1 MGTAS
6 DGALGRDDAGEVLP
20 IDFEAVFNAAPVPY
34 FLATADVVYVA
45 VNDAYVEATGRRR
58 EELIGRNLFDV
69 FPGNPGDALGNNVAV
84 LRESIER
91 TVRTGRPDPMPLLRY
106 DIQDPATGQFSERFW
121 SAIHI
126 PVKVHGQVRWIMQ
139 RTADITDVVM
149 AGRTGRIRHD
159 QTWQN
164 RVRDVEADLFAR
176 GIELQRARQAEAE
189 VARKLAG
196 LTGAAMELAEA
207 QSVEELTATV
217 VRKGMRALGADGGA
231 VGVRDDE
238 KQSVRLYFESL
249 SESAQD
255 SYDEVPLAGPL
266 PTSWSSRTGGTLLL
280 RNPQDGLAWSADMEG
295 VYRTTGLQAWAA
307 LPLVAGGRC
316 LGSLAVGWREPQA
329 FAAEETELMAAFA
342 AQCAQTLD
350 RLQRGEHDRRI
361 ADAQRQVS
369 EALQRSLLT
378 EPPESDHLQIAVRY
392 LPGREGVHVG
402 GDWFDAFRTPNGS
415 TAVVIGDVTGH
426 DQRSVAAM
434 GQLRNI
440 LRGVA
445 YSKDESPAATL
456 STFDRTLHGV
466 GLDSLATVVFSRIV
480 CVESTEGSHAHEL
493 RWSNAGHPP
502 PVLLHPD
509 GSAQLLARTPNLLIG
524 LQPDWPRDDHQVAM
538 PAGSTVLLYTDGLV
552 ERRDVSLEQSMDALR
567 VLVEE
572 LAALPL
578 EDFCD
583 TLLERLV
590 PLHDDDVAL
599 IAVRVALH

>member
-1 MGTAS
+1 LATAG
-6 DGALGRDDAGEVLP
+6 DGALARDDGVEDLP
-20 IDFEAVFNAAPVPY
+20 IDFQAVFNAAPVPY
-34 FLATADVVYVA
+34 FLATTDVVYVA
-45 VNDAYVEATGRRR
+45 VNDAYVEATGRSR
-58 EELIGRNLFDV
+58 EELVGSNLFDV
-69 FPGNPGDALGNNVAV
+69 FPGNPGDALGNNVAA

-91 TVRTGRPDPMPLLRY
+91 AVRTGRPDPMPLLRY
-106 DIQDPATGQFSERFW
+106 DIQDPVTGRFSERFW

-126 PVKVHGQVRWIMQ
+126 PVKHHGQVRWVMQ

-159 QTWQN
+159 QAWQN

-176 GIELQRARQAEAE
+176 GMELQRARQAEAE
-189 VARKLAG
+189 VARKLTG
-196 LTGAAMELAEA
+196 LTEAAMALVEA
-207 QSVEELTATV
+207 QSIEELTATV

-255 SYDEVPLAGPL
+255 SYEEVPLAGPL

-280 RNPQDGLAWSADMEG
+280 RNREDGLAWSPEMEG

-307 LPLVAGGRC
+307 LPLVTGGRC
-316 LGSLAVGWREPQA
+316 LGSLTVGWREPQS

-350 RLQRGEHDRRI
+350 RLQRGERDRRL
-361 ADAQRQVS
+361 ADVQRQVS

-392 LPGREGVHVG
+392 LPGHEGVHVG

-456 STFDRTLHGV
+456 SAFDRTLRGV
-466 GLDSLATVVFSRIV
+466 GLESLATVVFSRIV
-480 CVESTEGSHAHEL
+480 CLDGPDGSHAHEL
-493 RWSNAGHPP
+493 RWSNAGHLP
-502 PVLLHPD
+502 PVLLHPA
-509 GSAQLLARTPNLLIG
+509 GSAQLLARAPNLLIG
-524 LQPDWPRDDHQVAM
+524 LQPDWSRDDHRVAM
-538 PAGSTVLLYTDGLV
+538 PEGSTVLLYTDGLV
-552 ERRDVSLEQSMDALR
+552 ERRDVSLEKSMEALR

-572 LAALPL
+572 LAAFSL
-578 EDFCD
+578 EDLCD

-599 IAVRVALH
+599 IAVRVSPR